1 MCIIASFSMS
11 VNMHLNMFVNMLVNM
26 HVRMLVNRGVNLH
39 VSFACFK
46 KKSKLLAKT
55 GWLHHQI
62 EGQKEEE

>member
-1 MCIIASFSMS
+1 MS

-39 VSFACFK
+39 VNFACFK
-46 KKSKLLAKT
+46 KKTKLLAKT
-55 GWLHHQI
+55 GWLHHQT